1 MWMIILSILK
11 IIGIILL
18 VLLCLALLIILLVL
32 FVPIRYRMEASKE
45 AEGEQQIHAVVEAT
59 WLLHLL
65 NIRFR
70 YPEKAY
76 IHARLAWITL
86 FRSDQQKK
94 NESESES
101 DTKQTKPTS
110 KEENPA
116 VADKK
121 TDMLS
126 EFESESMADSTS
138 ESVLIIDTTLEV
150 KRGAESDSDSDLN
163 SVSDSE
169 EPPENTSKLKL
180 LTEKVIWCARQI
192 WKLVKNIRYT
202 IQSFYDKIRKIVKR
216 FRYYY
221 KIIRS
226 DLFRR
231 AWEKCS
237 GEVMRL
243 LKSIAPQSIKGAL
256 HIGMEDPATTGQI
269 LGYYGILYP
278 IIGGS
283 IDVVPDFDQTICEGD
298 IKIRGHITLFR
309 VVKTAC
315 VMYFNKDIRRVIRLF
330 KREVS

>member
-45 AEGEQQIHAVVEAT
+45 AEGEQQIHAAFEVT

-94 NESESES
+94 NEDESES
-101 DTKQTKPTS
+101 DTKQTKPPS
-110 KEENPA
+110 KEEKPA
-116 VADKK
+116 VADKDAELLK
-121 TDMLS
+121 SCNNSNTAASKEHLTNVADT
-126 EFESESMADSTS
+126 ESESEP
-138 ESVLIIDTTLEV
+138 ESNF
-150 KRGAESDSDSDLN
+150 ESIPDSDFLSDP
-163 SVSDSE
+163 E

-283 IDVVPDFDQTICEGD
+283 IDVVPDFDQTICEGG
-298 IKIRGHITLFR
+298 IKICGHITLFR
-309 VVKTAC
+309 AVKTAC
-315 VMYFNKDIRRVIRLF
+315 TMYFNKDIRRVIKLL